1 MTQKSNSYLLSLLQG
16 SVTFFHSFHYC
27 YSQMLRL
34 TLRQKLLPL
43 LWLKRTERVAQDG
56 GEDDGGEGEG
66 PEDVAAAPLQPANQG
81 TAVQWKRSSWLWYG
95 RNDIFSP
102 CDWNWQADNIL
113 LCWFPLIK
121 PERLLYEL
129 CLQSVMSSDFVFLI
143 LSVAAD
149 RKLDK
154 FQPVEQ
160 AVPPAV

>member
-66 PEDVAAAPLQPANQG
+66 PEDVAAAPLQPANQR
-81 TAVQWKRSSWLWYG
+81 TAVNGKGHHSSG
-95 RNDIFSP
+95 MAEMIFSLHVTGT
-102 CDWNWQADNIL
+102 DKRTI
-113 LCWFPLIK
+113 FF
-121 PERLLYEL
+121 Y
-129 CLQSVMSSDFVFLI
+129 VDFL
-143 LSVAAD
+143 
-149 RKLDK
+149 
-154 FQPVEQ
+154 
-160 AVPPAV
+160 